1 MTTNSVFQAL
11 KAACNEA
18 VAVLVSQT
26 GQTAA
31 IWDRLLAAVVVAP
44 TAQDGSAVGQYD
56 ISYQLAEIEVGP
68 TKALLF
74 MVAISS
80 PVRHFQPIGLRSKQ
94 RQVCIIGCSQLP
106 GNRHEDCLCSA
117 SRVLGTAM
125 GL

>member
-68 TKALLF
+68 AKALLF
-74 MVAISS
+74 MFAISS
-80 PVRHFQPIGLRSKQ
+80 PVCTLLTNLPEISATPGLHHWTLSATWQPPRGF
-94 RQVCIIGCSQLP
+94 
-106 GNRHEDCLCSA
+106 LCSA